1 MNCFRNLEVPYFSQR
16 ENKTIVY
23 QYYKKDIEDEKTKKV
38 IHKQGDLKFSDSK
51 SKNSCNIT
59 CLAMI
64 LHYFGITTD
73 TPDEMMRKVFTPT
86 EDERKNHTSGQK
98 DLVSIA
104 QDDASL
110 FENIKNMQKFAKEFY
125 NVESEVRYLKKFNE
139 IKNEILAGYPALVSV
154 GLLKEFDESF
164 YREDLESDSGIQN
177 IKNYAYHLY
186 AKVDLSNVKKN
197 DYDNKHSELESK
209 IKVLEENLKKEGIS
223 EEEKKQIEKE
233 IKSVRQDLDK
243 LKKCKAEGYRY
254 CLDELRSH
262 GHFIVIRG
270 IDDTGVIIN
279 DPWGKPVINKEG
291 KGEYYTIMNGDNIHL
306 TQKDFD
312 KQYFQDGHFW
322 SCLIIRE
329 KRWNFVSRNKD
340 FLVTNE
346 KFLENCRRAE
356 MFEFGG
362 YPIKRSNLWHN
373 GLHFSNKI
381 GSEIYPIGPGQLVAA
396 RIVNKDSSGNEP
408 ANGSRCFV
416 LIKHQIKD
424 DKSNLKDFF
433 VCYMHLKPI
442 NNLEEIISNGK
453 KTNIKWLDNLIN
465 RTKEVKQI
473 RYRIDDTKFY
483 AENDSDGKKAI
494 GTLPDSSIFFLDS
507 INDKE
512 KKFFFYYE
520 LDGETK
526 RYWVKYNDNI
536 LQRSDFD
543 NSTIFQNLVN
553 ELKSGNVAYFNDKDL
568 LTVDSMIEV
577 SNSSPIGFMG
587 KYGGYSDNLKESLH
601 FEIFSNDVLI
611 EDTAGFTIIKESDL
625 PENIK
630 NYSAMCNREN
640 MIAFFEDKNLYG
652 VFDFQFLNDDGII
665 TKKEMI
671 NFYNSKDGAE
681 KFQNYIIQHISE
693 WSDKINWSQALEK
706 ARGVSNKGFAAII
719 RNENF
724 EDTINNY
731 INSIYNPFKWFNA
744 ECIAAMNT
752 NSSLFD
758 KGYATYYHPV
768 RFIQW
773 LDDNKK

>member
-1 MNCFRNLEVPYFSQR
+1 MSFYRNLEVPYFSQR
-16 ENKTIVY
+16 ENKTVWHERY
-23 QYYKKDIEDEKTKKV
+23 TSNDDVVKKNPSLIGTIIPNGKT
-38 IHKQGDLKFSDSK
+38 DSK
-51 SKNSCNIT
+51 AKNSCNIT

-64 LHYFGITTD
+64 LHYFGVTSD
-73 TPDEMMRKVFTPT
+73 TPDEMMRKVFEPSVSELATYS
-86 EDERKNHTSGQK
+86 DGQK
-98 DLVSIA
+98 KLA
-104 QDDASL
+104 AEAYTNGGF
-110 FENIKNMQKFAKEFY
+110 FESVYNMKSFAEKFY
-125 NVESEVRYLKKFNE
+125 NVTVDASETKKMDD
-139 IKNEILAGYPALVSV
+139 IKKEVLSGYPVLVSCGITRAYASSEYV
-154 GLLKEFDESF
+154 SPSKEEAYSNVFNKKLSATNASDYNNKLTE
-164 YREDLESDSGIQN
+164 YRNQMNEKEQQ
-177 IKNYAYHLY
+177 
-186 AKVDLSNVKKN
+186 LSNTSLTGK
-197 DYDNKHSELESK
+197 
-209 IKVLEENLKKEGIS
+209 
-223 EEEKKQIEKE
+223 EKE
-233 IKSVRQDLDK
+233 AITGQLDTLKANKKMLEDEYIKILNKYLNDHRF
-243 LKKCKAEGYRY
+243 
-254 CLDELRSH
+254 H
-262 GHFIVIRG
+262 GHYVVIRG
-270 IDDTGVIIN
+270 ITDNGVIIN
-279 DPWGKPVINKEG
+279 DPWGKPVINTEG

-312 KQYFQDGHFW
+312 KQYFQDKHFY

-329 KRWNFVSRNKD
+329 KRWNFVSHKPD

-346 KFLENCRRAE
+346 KFLENCRKAE

-373 GLHFSNKI
+373 GLHFGSTI
-381 GSEIYPIGPGQLVAA
+381 GNEIYPIGPGQLVAA
-396 RIVNKDSSGNEP
+396 RIVNKDSEGKEP
-408 ANGSRCFV
+408 ANGSCCFV
-416 LIKHQIKD
+416 LVKHQIKD
-424 DKSNLKDFF
+424 NKDCLKDFF
-433 VCYMHLKPI
+433 ACYMHLNPI
-442 NNLEEIISNGK
+442 DNLDEITGNGE
-453 KTNIKWLDNLIN
+453 KTNIKWLDDLIK
-465 RTKEVKQI
+465 RTKGVRQI
-473 RYRIDDTKFY
+473 RYGKDNTSFY
-483 AENDSDGKKAI
+483 AESDTEGKKEI
-494 GTLPDSSIFFLDS
+494 GKLPDSSIFLLDS
-507 INDKE
+507 INEKE
-512 KKFFFYYE
+512 KKIYFYY
-520 LDGETK
+520 
-526 RYWVKYNDNI
+526 
-536 LQRSDFD
+536 DFD
-543 NSTIFQNLVN
+543 NEVKKYWVGYSDNVLTRSDNSRIFTKLLDD
-553 ELKSGNVAYFNDKDL
+553 LKSGKVVYFNDKDL

-577 SNSSPIGFMG
+577 TNTSPIGFMG

-625 PENIK
+625 PANIK